1 MDADEEDPERMDDP
15 FLAPFSWIVVFV
27 VGALFWYWIVGL
39 LLKLLRSLCPSAGL
53 ALRGKFVVAPLR
65 RSPVLTG

>member
-1 MDADEEDPERMDDP
+1 MDADEEDPERMDHP

-39 LLKLLRSLCPSAGL
+39 LLGCGVQQQVPASWQSINYLYI
-53 ALRGKFVVAPLR
+53 
-65 RSPVLTG
+65 

>member
-1 MDADEEDPERMDDP
+1 MDADEEDPERMDHP

-39 LLKLLRSLCPSAGL
+39 LLKL
-53 ALRGKFVVAPLR
+53 
-65 RSPVLTG
+65 